1 MDKEVNVEERRM
13 YISREFSTVTKIV
26 LEDGIWKASVVITE
40 KRQNE
45 SGEWEEA
52 SVSGVG
58 EAVSDTEAYDTA
70 IQGATKQFAE
80 KLTQSNGKSLF
91 KEE

>member
-1 MDKEVNVEERRM
+1 M

-58 EAVSDTEAYDTA
+58 EAVS
-70 IQGATKQFAE
+70 
-80 KLTQSNGKSLF
+80 
-91 KEE
+91 